1 MKLVLKNTVDK
12 KEYFFNNMEDIN
24 DSKMFFHF
32 NIQLPANMP
41 DGSYEYTL
49 YDNDVKM
56 AFGVAQVGN
65 YTQTNTAYTK
75 NNEFI
80 QYKG

>member
-1 MKLVLKNTVDK
+1 MTLKLQNTVDK
-12 KEYFFNNMEDIN
+12 REYFFYNLEDIN

-32 NIQLPANMP
+32 NIRLEAGMP

-49 YDNDVKM
+49 IDNNAV
-56 AFGVAQVGN
+56 VARGNVQVGE